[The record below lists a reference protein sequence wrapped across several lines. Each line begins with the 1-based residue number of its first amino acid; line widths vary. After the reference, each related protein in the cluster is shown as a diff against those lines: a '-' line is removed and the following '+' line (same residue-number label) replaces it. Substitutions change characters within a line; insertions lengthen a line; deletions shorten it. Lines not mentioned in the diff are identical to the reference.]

1 MKIPMRTR
9 QDKTGTRQDRTS
21 KTRRVKTYKTSTVQG
36 LQIQTEEL
44 IAVAYREVTGRV
56 STTLTYDPR
65 PGHPRQLK

>member
-1 MKIPMRTR
+1 MKIQMRTI
-9 QDKTGTRQDRTS
+9 QGQDRTGQN

-44 IAVAYREVTGRV
+44 VAVAYREMTGRV
-56 STTLTYDPR
+56 STTLTYDPQ